1 MRFAVLV
8 FPGTWSDADWQHV
21 LRDVMGQEADL
32 VWHREDDL
40 SAYDAIIVPGGFSY
54 GDYLRTGAIARFSPV
69 MDAVKREAEKGKLV
83 LGSCNGFQILCE
95 AGLLP
100 GALMRN
106 DSTQFRCQQAYLRVE
121 TANTPFTSEVEA
133 GRVLD
138 IPISHGEGN
147 YYADAATLERLNAE
161 DRVVFRYATAEGEAS
176 TDANPNGSLE
186 NIAGIV
192 NEGRNVLG
200 LMPHPER
207 AGEAL
212 LGGTDGLV
220 LIRSML
226 AALQEG
232 AAAAR

>member
-8 FPGTWSDADWQHV
+8 FPGTWSDRDWVHV
-21 LRDVMGQEADL
+21 LSDVMGHEASL

-40 SAYDAIIVPGGFSY
+40 SAYDAIVVPGGFSY

-83 LGSCNGFQILCE
+83 IGSCNGFQILCE

-121 TANTPFTSEVEA
+121 TSNTPFTSEVEA
-133 GRVLD
+133 GKVLD

-147 YYADAATLERLNAE
+147 YYADADTLARLNAE
-161 DRVVFRYATAEGEAS
+161 DRIVFRYATVDGEVSA
-176 TDANPNGSLE
+176 DANPNGSLE
-186 NIAGIV
+186 NIAGII

-200 LMPHPER
+200 MMPHPER

-212 LGGTDGLV
+212 LGSKDGLV
-220 LIRSML
+220 IVRSML
-226 AALQEG
+226 SAMQEG